1 MAAVLQREVD
11 AYQDAIDKYNREARR
26 YESAASKHNE
36 AINVYRSSWVTD
48 SKGEVR
54 AYNPAEVTY
63 KVPLKP
69 NHVWYDLGRQGKT
82 YMTAM
87 RKIAD
92 DVTQQEA
99 QTAMGGKSMVSP
111 DAATKLKTPDGRYIF
126 AQAPGDF
133 TMEQPASP
141 GAAPSLT
148 TAQLKKLN
156 EPSLTDIE
164 RNQPSGLISTAFNS

>member
-1 MAAVLQREVD
+1 MAVALQRELD
-11 AYQDAIDKYNREARR
+11 AYQDAIGKYNQEARR

-36 AINVYRSSWVTD
+36 AINIYRSSWVTD
-48 SKGEVR
+48 SKGDVR

-82 YMTAM
+82 YMAAM

-92 DVTQQEA
+92 NVTQQEA
-99 QTAMGGKSMVSP
+99 QTALRGNNMVSP
-111 DAATKLKTPDGRYIF
+111 NSATKLKTPDGRYIF

-133 TMEQPASP
+133 TMEQPTSP
-141 GAAPSLT
+141 GAAPSVT
-148 TAQLKKLN
+148 AAQLKKLN
-156 EPSLTDIE
+156 QPSLTDVE
-164 RNQPSGLISTAFNS
+164 RTGGSGLISSAFNY